1 MKRDD
6 PTYLRSVNAMLAA
19 EASPE
24 RAALVARKQTAMRPV
39 ADLAEWPQPLDLR
52 DMAESPLQRPQFL
65 IADWLPAGY
74 ATLLAGHGG
83 VGKSA
88 IGLHMAVCVAMGLPF
103 CGMPT
108 ERRRVTYLSCEDR
121 DDVLHWRLAHICNYL
136 GIGIADLHGWLH
148 CIDLVGCDS
157 ILWARNLRTGN
168 TITPAFGFLDAHIE
182 RYLPEV
188 LFVDGIADTFG
199 GNENAWAEIKAFV
212 NQLLAMITLDG
223 ALVLLG
229 HVAKPTATNSATGE
243 GYSGSTSW
251 HNAVR
256 ARWYLYPETEQDD
269 ENTARTRRTGKRT
282 LELQKS
288 NLGKTDQMLTFAWD
302 DDARM
307 FLPNSTF
314 GGSRIDRK
322 HRDDTEQSGLV
333 LTLTTCCRANII
345 VPAADRG
352 QRTAFNV
359 LAKRPEFPASLK
371 GSSKRFWPHRG
382 AAAITPHRGI
392 RISPHRP
399 SLRSRIASHFRLMRA
414 CGQYPFKVCPHI
426 AISPSAGLAG
436 NSA

>member
-157 ILWARNLRTGN
+157 ILWARNPRTGN

-212 NQLLAMITLDG
+212 NQLLAMVTLDG

-243 GYSGSTSW
+243 GLLGL
-251 HNAVR
+251 NVVAQRR
-256 ARWYLYPETEQDD
+256 AGAMVLIPRDR
-269 ENTARTRRTGKRT
+269 AGR
-282 LELQKS
+282 
-288 NLGKTDQMLTFAWD
+288 
-302 DDARM
+302 
-307 FLPNSTF
+307 
-314 GGSRIDRK
+314 RK
-322 HRDDTEQSGLV
+322 HR
-333 LTLTTCCRANII
+333 ANATHRQADAGVAEVEFGQDRPDADVRVGRRRPH
-345 VPAADRG
+345 VPAQQHLRRQPHRPQAPR
-352 QRTAFNV
+352 RYR
-359 LAKRPEFPASLK
+359 AKRPRADADDLLSGEHHRPGCRSRPA
-371 GSSKRFWPHRG
+371 HRLQRVG
-382 AAAITPHRGI
+382 EKA
-392 RISPHRP
+392 RIS
-399 SLRSRIASHFRLMRA
+399 RI
-414 CGQYPFKVCPHI
+414 P
-426 AISPSAGLAG
+426 
-436 NSA
+436 